1 MASGIRTLQRN
12 AINKMLDL
20 NRDGASDD
28 SKNWNDPW
36 KILVYDAFGR
46 DIISPLL
53 LVADLRKRGITLHLL
68 LDSEREQIA
77 DVPAIYFVQPTAANV
92 KRLGQDCARALYHSY
107 YVNFTPAVP
116 RPLLEEL
123 ATATLESESVS
134 QVSKVV
140 DQYLNFASLEDVE
153 TNAEITERENFFE

>member
-1 MASGIRTLQRN
+1 MRPLRRVALASAALAMAAGIRTLQRN

-53 LVADLRKRGITLHLL
+53 LVADAT
-68 LDSEREQIA
+68 
-77 DVPAIYFVQPTAANV
+77 PTAPQA
-92 KRLGQDCARALYHSY
+92 
-107 YVNFTPAVP
+107 P
-116 RPLLEEL
+116 
-123 ATATLESESVS
+123 
-134 QVSKVV
+134 
-140 DQYLNFASLEDVE
+140 ASLAAPSAHPQPAPLSVLLPQPPPLAPVVFGDRLVSPPPAAQRAAVLPGAACGRGANQE
-153 TNAEITERENFFE
+153 A